1 MNQFFGFYLRGDF
14 DTRKSRGAAL
24 VVGQD
29 NVLDPRRTTLD
40 VPVRSIPQ
48 RLTCI
53 VDPELVAPPAIEQ
66 CQSFTK
72 RGQRGG
78 IDDGGV
84 RHDILVEAGQDIG
97 FADDAFGGFGAAAS
111 SGGPETIAEPAGKGH
126 DSGRPPTAAGVCRA
140 QNHPFMYRR
149 AAPPQ

>member
-1 MNQFFGFYLRGDF
+1 MNQFFGFHLRGDF
-14 DTRKSRGAAL
+14 DTGKSGSAAL

-29 NVLDPRRTTLD
+29 DVIDPSCTTRD

-48 RLTCI
+48 CLAPI
-53 VDPELVAPPAIEQ
+53 VDPELVAAPAVEQ
-66 CQSFTK
+66 
-72 RGQRGG
+72 RQRLTERRQWSG

-84 RHDILVEAGQDIG
+84 GHDVFVEAGQDIG